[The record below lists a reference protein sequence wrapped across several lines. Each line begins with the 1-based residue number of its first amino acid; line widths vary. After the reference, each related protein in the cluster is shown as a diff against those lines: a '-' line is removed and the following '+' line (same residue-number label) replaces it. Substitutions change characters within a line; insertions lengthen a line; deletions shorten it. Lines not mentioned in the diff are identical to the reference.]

1 MTVSPRRILV
11 VEMNEDGTTGGSH
24 QAQFDLVRHLD
35 RSRYEPVV
43 AFHQDN
49 RFVEMHRAEG
59 VEVHVLEEMRARE
72 TDIRRNGHLLAR
84 AGDILVGA
92 VSRRA
97 RFLKKERIHLLHL
110 NNSPGTGNDDWLPA
124 ARLARIPCVVSA
136 RGNPPRGLSAVH
148 ARLAR
153 QFDRIL
159 IISDHIMRAFRADGY
174 PERLL
179 TMVPD
184 GVDLEALR
192 ARVTCSREEMRG
204 RLDIPP
210 GRLVATMVGNI
221 RGWKG
226 QHVVL
231 EALGQLPQG
240 ARDRLLLLVAGDG
253 DSPELPYFQS
263 LMRLLEEHDLGDMV
277 RFLGARRDVPDLLTA
292 SDVALHAS
300 VLPEPFGLVVVEA
313 MGLGV
318 PVIAARLGAPAD
330 VVAEGSGLLFDP
342 SSPEELATALT
353 RMVEEEDT
361 REALAQ
367 GALERAGD
375 FSIQRTVQ
383 ALEAVYGEL
392 LPSRGP

>member
-1 MTVSPRRILV
+1 MTASPRRILV

-35 RSRYEPVV
+35 RSLYEPVV

-49 RFVEMHRAEG
+49 RFVELHRAEG
-59 VEVHVLEEMRARE
+59 VEVHVLEDMRARE
-72 TDIRRNGHLLAR
+72 TDIRRNGNLLNR

-97 RFLKKERIHLLHL
+97 RFLKENRIHLLHL
-110 NNSPGTGNDDWLPA
+110 NNSPGSGNDDWLPA
-124 ARLARIPCVVSA
+124 ARLSRIPCVASA
-136 RGNPPRGLSAVH
+136 RGNPPRNLSAVH

-159 IISDHIMRAFRADGY
+159 VISDHIMRGFRSAGY
-174 PERLL
+174 PDRLL
-179 TMVPD
+179 TMVHD
-184 GVDLEALR
+184 GVDLETLR
-192 ARVTCSREEMRG
+192 ARVTTARDEMRAG
-204 RLDIPP
+204 LGVPP
-210 GRLVATMVGNI
+210 DRLVATMVGNI
-221 RGWKG
+221 REWKG

-231 EALGQLPQG
+231 EALGRLPT
-240 ARDRLLLLVAGDG
+240 AVRDRLVLLVAGDG

-263 LMRLLEEHDLGDMV
+263 LLRLQEEHGLGDTV
-277 RFLGARRDVPDLLTA
+277 RFLGTRRDVPDLLAA
-292 SDVALHAS
+292 SDLAIHAS

-342 SSPEELATALT
+342 SSPEELAAALT
-353 RMVEEEDT
+353 RLVEEGDT
-361 REALAQ
+361 REALAR
-367 GALERAGD
+367 GARKRAED
-375 FSIQRTVQ
+375 FSIRRTVE
-383 ALEAVYGEL
+383 ALESVYGEL
-392 LPSRGP
+392 LSGPGS

>member
-1 MTVSPRRILV
+1 MKASPHRILL

-35 RSRYEPVV
+35 RSRFEPVV
-43 AFHQDN
+43 VFYQDN
-49 RFVEMHRAEG
+49 RFVEMHQGQG
-59 VEVHVLEEMRARE
+59 VEVHVLEEMRTRE
-72 TDIRRNGHLLAR
+72 LDVRIHGALLTR
-84 AGDILVGA
+84 ATDILVGA

-97 RFLKKERIHLLHL
+97 RFLKEHRIDLLHL
-110 NNSPGTGNDDWLPA
+110 NNSPGSGNDDWLPA
-124 ARLARIPCVVSA
+124 ARIARIPCVASA
-136 RGNPPRGLSAVH
+136 RGNPPRGLSPVH

-159 IISDHIMRAFRADGY
+159 IISDHVMRAYRADGY
-174 PERLL
+174 PDRIL

-192 ARVTCSREEMRG
+192 ARVTCSREEMRA
-204 RLDIPP
+204 RLEIPP

-221 RGWKG
+221 REWKG

-231 EALGQLPQG
+231 EALGRLRREV
-240 ARDRLLLLVAGDG
+240 RDRIFLLVAGDG
-253 DSPELPYFQS
+253 DSPGAPYFQS
-263 LMRLLEEHDLGDMV
+263 LLDLQKKYGLQDMV
-277 RFLGARRDVPDLLTA
+277 RFLGTRQDVPDLLTA
-292 SDVALHAS
+292 SDMAIHAS

-342 SSPEELATALT
+342 TSPGELAAALA
-353 RMVEEEDT
+353 RLVEEHAT
-361 REALAQ
+361 REALRR
-367 GALERAGD
+367 GALARAQD
-375 FSIQRTVQ
+375 FSVQRTMQ

-392 LPSRGP
+392 LPEGG